1 MRASRFRKMRKL
13 VAHPTAYRR
22 LLVLSAILLFAS
34 GCATLPRNAVPV
46 DKIYSAEIVGMPD
59 IRAWSGQIAEHF
71 QADAVE
77 SVLDESRGEFPRD
90 ENGVPIYDLLA
101 LSGGGSNGAFGAG
114 FLYGWTKAGTRP
126 NFKLVTGISTGALIA
141 PFAFLGPN
149 FDAQLKQLYTTMST
163 ADLVIK
169 QGLLKILFRSE
180 SYALTDP
187 LERLIERNIDGAILQ
202 AVAVAHDRGHRLYI
216 GTTHLDAQQLVIWNM
231 GLIAKTAHPN
241 ALELFRKILLASASI
256 PGAMPPVLIEVDVDG
271 EEFDEM
277 HVDGGAATQVFLH
290 AGTMDIE
297 AAAQSA
303 LGDDYQYQ
311 GDLYIIR
318 NGRLKPEPQQVERK
332 LARIAG
338 RAVSTMIKTAAV
350 GDLFR
355 MYAFTQREQLGF
367 KYIDIP
373 DDFESRAQEPF
384 DPEEMGRL
392 FETGY
397 QLALSGDV
405 WQTTPPGLV
414 SAPATQ

>member
-1 MRASRFRKMRKL
+1 MQAGRFRKIPGL
-13 VAHPTAYRR
+13 HSLAAYRR
-22 LLVLSAILLFAS
+22 LLVLCAILLFAS

-46 DKIYSAEIVGMPD
+46 DKINSAEIVGMPD
-59 IRAWSGQIAEHF
+59 IRAWSGQIAQHF
-71 QADAVE
+71 QADVVE

-90 ENGVPIYDLLA
+90 ENGVPIYDVLA

-114 FLYGWTKAGTRP
+114 FLYGWTKTGARP

-141 PFAFLGPN
+141 PFAFLGSD
-149 FDAQLKQLYTTMST
+149 FDAQLKNLYTKVST

-169 QGLLKILFRSE
+169 QGILKILFRSE

-187 LERLIERNIDGAILQ
+187 LARLINRNIDGKILQ

-216 GTTHLDAQQLVIWNM
+216 GTTHLDAQRLVVWNM
-231 GLIAKTAHPN
+231 GLIAKSGHPD
-241 ALELFRKILLASASI
+241 ALDLFRKILLASSSI
-256 PGAMPPVLIEVDVDG
+256 PGAMPPVLIKVDVDG

-297 AAAQSA
+297 AAARSA

-318 NGRLKPEPQQVERK
+318 NGKLTPEPKQIERK
-332 LARIAG
+332 LASIAG

-350 GDLFR
+350 NDLFR
-355 MYAFTQREQLGF
+355 MYAFTQREKMGF
-367 KYIDIP
+367 KYVAIP
-373 DDFESRAQEPF
+373 EHFESRAKEAF
-384 DPEEMGRL
+384 DQEEMNRL
-392 FETGY
+392 FEKGY
-397 QLALSGDV
+397 ELAIFGDV
-405 WQTTPPGLV
+405 WETTPPGLV
-414 SAPATQ
+414 SAPDTQ

>member
-1 MRASRFRKMRKL
+1 MRTGYGGKIPRLRPLA
-13 VAHPTAYRR
+13 AYRR
-22 LLVLSAILLFAS
+22 LLVLSSILLFAS

-46 DKIYSAEIVGMPD
+46 DKIDSAEIVGMPD
-59 IRAWSGQIAEHF
+59 IRAWGGQIAEHF

-141 PFAFLGPN
+141 PFAFLGSD

-187 LERLIERNIDGAILQ
+187 LKRLIDRNIDGKILQ

-216 GTTHLDAQQLVIWNM
+216 GTTHLDAQRLVIWNM

-297 AAAQSA
+297 AAARSA

-318 NGRLKPEPQQVERK
+318 NGRLKPEPQQTERK
-332 LARIAG
+332 LASIAG
-338 RAVSTMIKTAAV
+338 RAISTMIKTAAV
-350 GDLFR
+350 DDLFR
-355 MYAFTQREQLGF
+355 MYAYTQREQLGF

-405 WQTTPPGLV
+405 WQTIPPGLA
-414 SAPATQ
+414 SAPDTQ